1 MKNFYRDLGK
11 YETKIINHEKK
22 KNDIINNERK

>member
-11 YETKIINHEKK
+11 YEPKIINHEKK
-22 KNDIINNERK
+22 KDIINNERK

>member
-1 MKNFYRDLGK
+1 MKNFYRDLGN

-22 KNDIINNERK
+22 NDIINNERK